1 MQMYVLL
8 LKKYVF
14 LHTCII
20 GILNMLFHSNGE
32 EDTTFIPKSL
42 G

>member
-1 MQMYVLL
+1 MQMYVLFITN
-8 LKKYVF
+8 YVF
-14 LHTCII
+14 LHTYI